1 MDLKEVIRT
10 AAERK
15 ASDVFLKANMV
26 PAIRVN
32 GSVEVLDL
40 PPVSGPDLQTTVESL
55 MSPEQ
60 LSHFKAHHEM
70 DLAFDV
76 DGVCRVRANLYQQR
90 HQSAMVMRLV
100 PLQVMTLEELGLPPV
115 LKELAA
121 CRQGLILVTGPTG
134 CGKSTT
140 LAAMV
145 DLINRTR
152 RCNIVTVEDPVEF
165 VYDDQLAT
173 VSQREV
179 GIDTDSFTAA
189 LRHVVRQ
196 SPDVILIGEMRDTE
210 TMNVALQASET
221 GHLVF
226 STVHTASAGE
236 TLERIVNM
244 FPPHEKNQICLR
256 MAGSLRGVVSQ
267 KLLPRADGKGRVAA
281 CEILVAT
288 PTVSKL
294 VEEGRSSQLHA
305 VMAEGGF
312 YGMQTLNQCLAR
324 YAKAGL
330 ITEEEA
336 LFAATTV
343 TELKQLLRR

>member
-1 MDLKEVIRT
+1 
-10 AAERK
+10 
-15 ASDVFLKANMV
+15 
-26 PAIRVN
+26 
-32 GSVEVLDL
+32 
-40 PPVSGPDLQTTVESL
+40 
-55 MSPEQ
+55 
-60 LSHFKAHHEM
+60 
-70 DLAFDV
+70 
-76 DGVCRVRANLYQQR
+76 
-90 HQSAMVMRLV
+90 
-100 PLQVMTLEELGLPPV
+100 
-115 LKELAA
+115 
-121 CRQGLILVTGPTG
+121 
-134 CGKSTT
+134 
-140 LAAMV
+140 
-145 DLINRTR
+145 
-152 RCNIVTVEDPVEF
+152 
-165 VYDDQLAT
+165 
-173 VSQREV
+173 
-179 GIDTDSFTAA
+179 
-189 LRHVVRQ
+189 
-196 SPDVILIGEMRDTE
+196 
-210 TMNVALQASET
+210 MNVALQASET

-256 MAGSLRGVVSQ
+256 MAGSLRGGVSQ